1 MPIRIVTDSTCDLPN
16 EIIQKYDITVIPIYI
31 NLGDKSYQD
40 GVDLPREE
48 FYSILKSSKIIPS
61 TSSPSIESFITAFES
76 LAKKGADAILSIHLS
91 SKIGGVFNVA
101 AMAAKSLEQGFVHP
115 FDAGQISLGTG
126 FIVATAAKMAQAGK
140 SLQEIISGIQDLV
153 ERTYTFAIVD
163 NLKFLQHSGRIS
175 QFKTMLGSLLHIKPL
190 LRFHNGIATVKILRT
205 TSSAIQYL
213 VNAIGSLGKIEKIN
227 ILHINAPEKADRLK
241 EILNHEFPGLIV
253 SNAIEVNPAVGSH
266 IGPGAVGIAAIFVS
280 PQK

>member
-241 EILNHEFPGLIV
+241 EILTREFPGLTV